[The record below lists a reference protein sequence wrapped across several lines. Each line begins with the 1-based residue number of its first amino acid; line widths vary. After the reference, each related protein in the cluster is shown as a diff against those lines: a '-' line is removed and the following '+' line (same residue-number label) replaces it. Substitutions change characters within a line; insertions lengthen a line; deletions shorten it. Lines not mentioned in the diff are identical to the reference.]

1 MRTSNKILLALLI
14 VPMVILS
21 IIHAAIF
28 TQYKSGHY
36 ITMKD
41 FRDTRFEKQSFKNL
55 PFIVLSGLDNVNIY
69 PSDTLKLEIEKS
81 ERRSLKYK
89 LQGDSL
95 IIKGDSIINNPDGI
109 KENLHNP
116 QEVNLYL
123 PNTEYIKV
131 TNCEIQIEP
140 VKDSSQAKSYVFY
153 LNSSSRLSISN
164 NNLQDSSKKYFNK
177 LLINANG
184 NSFVDL
190 SGYLNLHELQLKL
203 SNGSQFDDQ
212 NSFIN
217 TLDINADKKST
228 IKLTGENLRKS
239 TIVKE
244 Q

>member
-14 VPMVILS
+14 VPMAILS
-21 IIHAAIF
+21 IIHVAIF

-36 ITMKD
+36 ITMKAY
-41 FRDTRFEKQSFKNL
+41 RDTRFEKHSFNNI

-89 LQGDSL
+89 LIGDSL
-95 IIKGDSIINNPDGI
+95 IIQGDSIINKPDGI
-109 KENLHNP
+109 NEILRFS

-123 PNTEYIKV
+123 PNSEYIKA
-131 TNCEIQIEP
+131 TNSEIRIEP
-140 VKDSSQAKSYVFY
+140 VKDSSQSKSYAFY
-153 LNSSSRLSISN
+153 LNSSSHLSISN
-164 NNLQDSSKKYFNK
+164 NNSQDSSKKYFNK
-177 LLINANG
+177 LLINAND

-190 SGYLNLHELQLKL
+190 SGYLNVHELQLKL
-203 SNGSQFDDQ
+203 SNSSQFDDQ

-217 TLDINADKKST
+217 TIDINADKKST
-228 IKLTGENLRKS
+228 IKLTGENLKKS
-239 TIVKE
+239 IIVKE

>member
-14 VPMVILS
+14 VPMAILS

-28 TQYKSGHY
+28 TQYKRGHY
-36 ITMKD
+36 ITMKAY
-41 FRDTRFEKQSFKNL
+41 RDTRFEKNSFNNI

-89 LQGDSL
+89 LQGDS
-95 IIKGDSIINNPDGI
+95 IINNPDGI
-109 KENLHNP
+109 KENLNNP

-131 TNCEIQIEP
+131 TNCEIRIEP
-140 VKDSSQAKSYVFY
+140 VKDSSQSKSYAFY
-153 LNSSSRLSISN
+153 LNSSSHLSISN

-190 SGYLNLHELQLKL
+190 SGYLNVHELRLKL
-203 SNGSQFDDQ
+203 SNSSQFDDQ

-217 TLDINADKKST
+217 TIDINADKKST
-228 IKLTGENLRKS
+228 IKLTGENLKKS
-239 TIVKE
+239 IIVKE